1 MAVRYGV
8 TAEADRTRVA
18 VGATVTMTGTVNP
31 AAAGTA
37 VTVQRRSATGTWR
50 DVSSTTTGSGGSVNV
65 IVKPTVVG
73 AISYRL
79 LVPASAGLAQGASP
93 RITLT
98 VT

>member
-1 MAVRYGV
+1 MRYAVQAQASP
-8 TAEADRTRVA
+8 TKVA
-18 VGATVTMTGTVNP
+18 VGTPVTITGSVSP
-31 AAAGTA
+31 GAAGTA

>member
-1 MAVRYGV
+1 
-8 TAEADRTRVA
+8 
-18 VGATVTMTGTVNP
+18 
-31 AAAGTA
+31 
-37 VTVQRRSATGTWR
+37 
-50 DVSSTTTGSGGSVNV
+50 
-65 IVKPTVVG
+65 VG